1 MNFTDLPLSE
11 GLQKA
16 IKAEGYSAPTPIQA
30 EAIPSILQGSDIIG
44 CAQTGTGKTAAF
56 ALPILEL
63 SLYRAYQYRHIWWC
77 CTKQTT
83 TSNA

>member
-63 SLYRAYQYRHIWWC
+63 LGSEPIIDRQDKKDKGRKKPIRA
-77 CTKQTT
+77 
-83 TSNA
+83 